1 MRQVSL
7 QHKILFGYLVLV
19 AVIGSMAAILLHER
33 DRRKEIEA
41 ESTEIRHVSRH
52 INTAHRRI
60 TELATMGES
69 LVDWDEEE
77 YRAYRTRRLS
87 VDSLLQS
94 LKRHCGSFVSPGQID
109 TLRHLL
115 EEKEVHLLHIMET
128 ISKRDEADSL
138 LITQLPE
145 VARRATRVRTVK
157 QKKKGFA
164 GFFGGKKTVQVA
176 HVQRQP
182 DHPLHGQGE
191 ADGSLHGQPAAAEQG
206 AEPQTLLAYL
216 LSG

>member
-1 MRQVSL
+1 MGQKITL
-7 QHKILFGYLVLV
+7 QSKLFAGHLILVV
-19 AVIGSMAAILLHER
+19 VIVSMAAILLHEQY
-33 DRRKEIEA
+33 RRKEIEA

-52 INTAHRRI
+52 IDTAHRRI

-69 LVDWDEEE
+69 VVGWDEEE

-115 EEKEVHLLHIMET
+115 EEKEAHLLHIMET
-128 ISKRDEADSL
+128 IDKRDEVDSL

-157 QKKKGFA
+157 QKKKGFV
-164 GFFGGKKTVQVA
+164 GFFSGKKMVQVLPSA
-176 HVQRQP
+176 
-182 DHPLHGQGE
+182 GE
-191 ADGSLHGQPAAAEQG
+191 LADQILEALY
-206 AEPQTLLAYL
+206 T
-216 LSG
+216 